1 MMARRPLRL
10 LIVLA
15 LGFAT
20 WAKIKGLSMR
30 KIVSMLLSAVALYF
44 AAAAY
49 GLHFEISR
57 FLFPRTP
64 ALTGNTPEATLS
76 IKSRS
81 GNELLVR
88 RYGQAKVGCVVFFP
102 GQHGAT
108 ATYNLA
114 NYTTAGLAVF
124 SVAYPGQDG
133 ASGHTELSEIEGLVD
148 HAVATVAN
156 TCSQNRTVFVGVSLG
171 AMLAAYASHSTKP
184 AGVVLLSA
192 APSLSSAVRIRLR
205 SHWALAPLSLLPLP
219 TLLTHDYS
227 LVESLGQPPSAQVVI
242 FQGTNDDQTPIRLL
256 YSPDIL
262 LAGVRVIGVS
272 GGTHS
277 TTFVLSQKAQ
287 LSTILEMLR
296 GAAM

>member
-1 MMARRPLRL
+1 MRPLH
-10 LIVLA
+10 
-15 LGFAT
+15 
-20 WAKIKGLSMR
+20 R
-30 KIVSMLLSAVALYF
+30 KIVPLLLSAVALYF
-44 AAAAY
+44 AVAAY

-57 FLFPRTP
+57 FLFPSTP
-64 ALTGNTPEATLS
+64 AFTGNPAEATFS

-88 RYGQAKVGCVVFFP
+88 RYGQATVGCVVFFP

-108 ATYNLA
+108 AAYNFA
-114 NYTTAGLAVF
+114 NYTSAGLAVF
-124 SVAYPGQDG
+124 AIAYPGQDG
-133 ASGHTELSEIEGLVD
+133 ASGRTELSEIEGLVD
-148 HAVATVAN
+148 HAIATVAN
-156 TCSQNRTVFVGVSLG
+156 TCSLDRTVFVGVSLG

-192 APSLSSAVRIRLR
+192 APSLSSAIRVRFR

-219 TLLTHDYS
+219 TLLAHDYS
-227 LVESLGQPPSAQVVI
+227 LVDSLGKPPSTQVVI
-242 FQGTNDDQTPIRLL
+242 FQGTHDDQTPIELL
-256 YSPDIL
+256 HSPDIL
-262 LAGVRVIGVS
+262 LAGVRVIGVP

-296 GAAM
+296 SGRKGAS